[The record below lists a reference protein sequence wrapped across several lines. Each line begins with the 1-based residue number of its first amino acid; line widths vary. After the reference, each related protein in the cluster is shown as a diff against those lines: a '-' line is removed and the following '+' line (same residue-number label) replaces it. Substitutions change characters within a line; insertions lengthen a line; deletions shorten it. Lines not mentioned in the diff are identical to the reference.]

1 MAPKKDTK
9 AKAPAAAPSATKK
22 ETKPAAAA
30 PAAASKAK
38 APAPAPAAAK
48 KAAEPKPKAPAA
60 APAAAKKV
68 ESKAD
73 PKAKKA
79 APAEK
84 KPAAAPAAAKVKV
97 EKAEAKPKEVKPK
110 DPAAAPKAKKDPA
123 APKKDVKKL
132 TKKPT
137 TTKKVNSNTALR
149 GKSASKKKK
158 TATRFV
164 IDCTLPAED
173 QLFNSA
179 DFEKFLRERIKV
191 NGKTGNFAGALTIE
205 RGDKNSK
212 IIVNATVPFSKRYL
226 KYLTKKYLKKN
237 LLRDTLR
244 VIATGRDVYEL
255 RYFQIGN
262 EADEDE
268 DDE

>member
-1 MAPKKDTK
+1 MAPPAEKKKAGT
-9 AKAPAAAPSATKK
+9 AKAPAAGASAAKK
-22 ETKPAAAA
+22 ETKAAA
-30 PAAASKAK
+30 PAAKAK

-48 KAAEPKPKAPAA
+48 KAPEPKPAKAPAA
-60 APAAAKKV
+60 AKPAAAKPKV
-68 ESKAD
+68 E
-73 PKAKKA
+73 KAKKA
-79 APAEK
+79 PAAEK
-84 KPAAAPAAAKVKV
+84 KPAAPAPAKVKV
-97 EKAEAKPKEVKPK
+97 EKEKTDAPAKPKETK
-110 DPAAAPKAKKDPA
+110 PA
-123 APKKDVKKL
+123 APKKDVKKI
-132 TKKPT
+132 TKKPAPA
-137 TTKKVNSNTALR
+137 KKVASTQALR
-149 GKSASKKKK
+149 GKSTSAKKKK
-158 TATRFV
+158 AATRFV

-191 NGKTGNFAGALTIE
+191 NGKTGNFVNALTIE

-244 VIATGRDVYEL
+244 VIATSRDVYEL

-262 EADEDE
+262 EADEE
-268 DDE
+268 DDDE

>member
-1 MAPKKDTK
+1 MPTEKKKAPAGT

-22 ETKPAAAA
+22 ETKPAAAT
-30 PAAASKAK
+30 
-38 APAPAPAAAK
+38 AAK
-48 KAAEPKPKAPAA
+48 GKAPAA
-60 APAAAKKV
+60 APAAAKAKP
-68 ESKAD
+68 EAKKPEQPKGKAAPTAAAA
-73 PKAKKA
+73 PKAKADAKKA
-79 APAEK
+79 PEK
-84 KPAAAPAAAKVKV
+84 KPAAAATPKV
-97 EKAEAKPKEVKPK
+97 VKPK
-110 DPAAAPKAKKDPA
+110 AEKPEVPKAAAAPKDAAA

-132 TKKPT
+132 TK
-137 TTKKVNSNTALR
+137 TKKAPAAKKPAVKQPLR
-149 GKSASKKKK
+149 GKGVAGKKKK
-158 TATRFV
+158 TVSRFV

-179 DFEKFLRERIKV
+179 DFEKFLKERIKV
-191 NGKTGNFAGALTIE
+191 AGKTGNFGNNVTIE

-212 IIVNATVPFSKRYL
+212 IIVNASIPFSKRYL

-262 EADEDE
+262 EADEEDE
-268 DDE
+268 DE